1 MTLFPIARPS
11 LGLSITT
18 DSVSLVEIQRQW
30 RGGTIRRIAQET
42 LPSDIIQFSP
52 AKPNILD
59 TKAFSES
66 LRLLVKGLKAPQ
78 PIALSLPDLCA
89 RMAALEFTS
98 FPKKPVER
106 EAILSWRF
114 QQDFNIST
122 TNSRLAYSVYEPKNS
137 KKTLPHENGNVIRV
151 FATAIQHA
159 IIEQYEELALQA
171 GLLPL
176 TVGISSLDVFDLYRQ
191 TIQESIDT
199 ASNRSSLSSKEL
211 FFLHLTDWGF
221 FFIALR
227 DNFPVFVRAKSL
239 RFSLANQPFPAEENS
254 SEVGLPPT
262 SAIADQAV
270 SQTSDSHDHA
280 SEHAVNKEKSFAPGA
295 SMIVANELVA
305 TFQYYF
311 ESFPTASGEGKT
323 LPLFFAE
330 GVQQGATL
338 LPDIQEIEQMLKS
351 SMADPPPIAI
361 ISLPDR
367 LTKHVHANSRISP
380 NMGLNALPAYASV
393 MVV

>member
-11 LGLSITT
+11 LGLSITN
-18 DSVSLVEIQRQW
+18 DSVSLVEIQRKW
-30 RGGTIRRIAQET
+30 RGGTFRRIAQET
-42 LPSDIIQFSP
+42 LPSDVIQFSP
-52 AKPNILD
+52 AKPNIMDL
-59 TKAFSES
+59 KAFSES
-66 LRLLVKGLKAPQ
+66 LRLLVKGLKPPQ

-89 RMAALEFTS
+89 RMAALEFSS
-98 FPKKPVER
+98 FPKKPAER

-122 TNSRLAYSVYEPKNS
+122 TNSRLAYSVYDPQKS
-137 KKTLPHENGNVIRV
+137 KKTLPKENGNVIRV

-159 IIEQYEELALQA
+159 IIEQYEEACLQA

-199 ASNRSSLSSKEL
+199 ASNRSSLSSTEL

-221 FFIALR
+221 FFSAFR

-239 RFSLANQPFPAEENS
+239 RFLR
-254 SEVGLPPT
+254 
-262 SAIADQAV
+262 ADQHSPDQESSDEFGSPQASAV
-270 SQTSDSHDHA
+270 LDQDVTQASDAPDHA
-280 SEHAVNKEKSFAPGA
+280 REHILDKENSFAPGA
-295 SMIVANELVA
+295 SVMVANELVA

-311 ESFPTASGEGKT
+311 ESFPTTTWEGKT

-330 GVQQGATL
+330 GVQHGATL

-367 LTKHVHANSRISP
+367 LTKHVHANINISP
-380 NMGLNALPAYASV
+380 HRRLNALPAYASV

>member
-18 DSVSLVEIQRQW
+18 NSMSLVEIQRQW
-30 RGGTIRRIAQET
+30 RGGSIRRIAQER
-42 LPSDIIQFSP
+42 LNPDIIQFSP

-98 FPKKPVER
+98 FPKKPDER
-106 EAILSWRF
+106 EALLSWRF
-114 QQDFNIST
+114 QHDFNIST
-122 TNSRLAYSVYEPKNS
+122 TNSRLAYSVSEPKKS
-137 KKTLPHENGNVIRV
+137 KKALAGEQEKVIRV

-159 IIEQYEELALQA
+159 IIEQYEDLALQA

-191 TIQESIDT
+191 TIQESIET
-199 ASNRSSLSSKEL
+199 ASNRSRLSSKEL

-221 FFIALR
+221 FFIAFR
-227 DNFPVFVRAKSL
+227 NHFPVFVRAKSL
-239 RFSLANQPFPAEENS
+239 RFSIATQPSPMEENS
-254 SEVGLPPT
+254 GEVEGLPT
-262 SAIADQAV
+262 SASSDQV
-270 SQTSDSHDHA
+270 DPQTSVSHDQ
-280 SEHAVNKEKSFAPGA
+280 SREHAVIREQSFAPGA

-311 ESFPTASGEGKT
+311 ESFPTTSWEGTT

-367 LTKHVHANSRISP
+367 LSKHVHANSRIAP
-380 NMGLNALPAYASV
+380 DMGLNALPAYASV
-393 MVV
+393 MVA